1 MKSLI
6 RPSTEAVA
14 DWLSECSSER
24 LTFNIT
30 SEDTT
35 RGYFKDEFR
44 IQLGTGPDCYRKA
57 CAALKEWKMFPSSM
71 ATLTP
76 AVPTVEED
84 SPLAVT
90 FRAGPLWTV
99 NPCRIVDV
107 ASEDSTD
114 RTSFSIAYAT
124 LPGHV
129 EQGWEQFAAELCHE
143 DDTVWYAINVYSRPK
158 WWPVWLVL
166 PYARYQQ
173 RKFRRLSGEA
183 MLTAIR
189 NPQRQPTEQ

>member
-6 RPSTEAVA
+6 RPSTAAVA
-14 DWLSECSSER
+14 DWLSKCSSER
-24 LTFNIT
+24 LTFDIT
-30 SEDTT
+30 SEDAT

-44 IQLGTGPDCYRKA
+44 IQLGTGSDCYRKA
-57 CAALKEWKMFPSSM
+57 CSALEKWKMFPSSM

-76 AVPTVEED
+76 AVPTAEEGT
-84 SPLAVT
+84 PLAVT

-99 NPCRIVDV
+99 NPCRIVD
-107 ASEDSTD
+107 ATTTESAEGE
-114 RTSFSIAYAT
+114 SFSIAYAT

-129 EQGWEQFAAELCHE
+129 EQGWEQFAVELRHE

-173 RKFRRLSGEA
+173 RRFRRLSGEA
-183 MLTAIR
+183 MQTAVR
-189 NPQRQPTEQ
+189 NPTHKPTK

>member
-6 RPSTEAVA
+6 KPSTAA
-14 DWLSECSSER
+14 ITAWLSECRSER
-24 LTFNIT
+24 LTFKIT
-30 SEDTT
+30 SDSAT
-35 RGYFKDEFR
+35 RDYFNDEFR
-44 IQLGTGPDCYRKA
+44 IQLGIGSDCYRQA
-57 CAALKEWKMFPSSM
+57 CSAIKEWKMFPSSM

-76 AVPTVEED
+76 AVPTVEEG

-114 RTSFSIAYAT
+114 RKSFSIAYAT
-124 LPGHV
+124 LSGHV
-129 EQGWEQFAAELCHE
+129 EQGWEQFVVERRAK
-143 DDTVWYAINVYSRPK
+143 DDTVWYAINVYSRPR

-183 MLTAIR
+183 MLTAVR
-189 NPQRQPTEQ
+189 DPLRQPTEQ